1 MDDKAFDSY
10 LLVKFVP
17 DWIFTSNMIEK
28 LESTIFSDDYIVFF
42 DLDSDFV
49 TFFINDIG
57 RNSISLDNFNLDDVK
72 FYYCNPET
80 INQFSLMG
88 WYNKSEQR
96 KALTVVFKQQHGW
109 IGACPK
115 MRKKEKNQ
123 FLLIKLKSVKS
134 YWKGEF

>member
-10 LLVKFVP
+10 MLANFVP
-17 DWIFTSNMIEK
+17 DWIITSNMIEK
-28 LESTIFSDDYIVFF
+28 LESTIFSDDYIVFV

-57 RNSISLDNFNLDDVK
+57 RNSISPDNFNLDDGK

-96 KALTVVFKQQHGW
+96 KALIVVFKQQHGW
-109 IGACPK
+109 IGACQK
-115 MRKKEKNQ
+115 MRKKE
-123 FLLIKLKSVKS
+123 
-134 YWKGEF
+134 